1 MDPFYSRCL
10 CSKALQSIL
19 CSCLKSIHLEK
30 GCIDDVEDMHV
41 IELGV
46 AIQAC
51 MAGIVFAKLARPKK
65 RARTVSFSK
74 TAVISL
80 VNGKLR

>member
-1 MDPFYSRCL
+1 
-10 CSKALQSIL
+10 
-19 CSCLKSIHLEK
+19 
-30 GCIDDVEDMHV
+30 MHV
-41 IELGV
+41 LELGV